1 MFAYIVSGT
10 QRTGTSMMMECVE
23 RGGLEICW
31 DKSREEAIH
40 REQPQNPNARFYE
53 LEPPR
58 QWFMPMSEFRG
69 KCIKA
74 MGATCL
80 GRDGGPFKV
89 MYMVRDRDE
98 QRQSIEAACNQEN
111 SLATQEMLDK
121 TFLGRLRAS
130 DQVDSLTIL
139 DYGEVLKNPLKA
151 FRSLQKDG
159 WPIDPV
165 KAASVVN
172 PQLKHY

>member
-31 DKSREEAIH
+31 DESRERALH
-40 REQPQNPNARFYE
+40 LEQPQNPNAHFYE
-53 LEPPR
+53 LELPK
-58 QWFMPMSEFRG
+58 QIWMPLSEYRG

-74 MGATCL
+74 MGATFL
-80 GRDGGPFKV
+80 GRDGSFKV
-89 MYMVRDRDE
+89 VYMVRE
-98 QRQSIEAACNQEN
+98 GEAQASSIRSACGKRTSASKQKRFN
-111 SLATQEMLDK
+111 K
-121 TFLGRLRAS
+121 TFLERLRRS
-130 DQVDSLTIL
+130 DQIDSLVIL
-139 DYGEVLKNPLKA
+139 DYDEVLKNPLKA
-151 FRSLQKDG
+151 FRSLEDDG

-165 KAASVVN
+165 KAASGVN

>member
-23 RGGLEICW
+23 KGGLEICW
-31 DKSREEAIH
+31 DESREKAIH
-40 REQPQNPNARFYE
+40 LDMPGNPNARFYE

-74 MGATCL
+74 MGATFL

-89 MYMVRDRDE
+89 IYMMRDRDE
-98 QRQSIEAACNQEN
+98 QRQSIKAACDQEN
-111 SLATQEMLDK
+111 TLETQEMLDK
-121 TFLGRLRAS
+121 EFLGQIRSS

-139 DYGEVLKNPLKA
+139 DYDEVLKNPLKA
-151 FRSLQKDG
+151 FRSLQEDG

-165 KAASVVN
+165 KSASGVN
-172 PQLKHY
+172 PELKHY